1 MFRSHLALDGL
12 VVALIVVTLNAD
24 NLSIIRLSMPLVISD
39 GYARRR
45 HRLFIPDLFHAFSAY
60 FVNA

>member
-1 MFRSHLALDGL
+1 MLRSHLAVDGL

-24 NLSIIRLSMPLVISD
+24 NLSIICLSTPLVVSD
-39 GYARRR
+39 
-45 HRLFIPDLFHAFSAY
+45 RLFLPDLFNAFYAY

>member
-1 MFRSHLALDGL
+1 MLRSHLAVDGL

-24 NLSIIRLSMPLVISD
+24 NFSIICLSTPLVVSD

-45 HRLFIPDLFHAFSAY
+45 HRLFIPDLFNPFFAY
-60 FVNA
+60 FVNK

>member
-1 MFRSHLALDGL
+1 MRSHLAVDGL

-24 NLSIIRLSMPLVISD
+24 NLSIICLSMPLVVSD
-39 GYARRR
+39 
-45 HRLFIPDLFHAFSAY
+45 RLSLPDLFHAFSAS

>member
-1 MFRSHLALDGL
+1 MLRSHLVVDGL

-24 NLSIIRLSMPLVISD
+24 NLSIICLSTSLVVS
-39 GYARRR
+39 
-45 HRLFIPDLFHAFSAY
+45 LFLHDLFHAFFAY